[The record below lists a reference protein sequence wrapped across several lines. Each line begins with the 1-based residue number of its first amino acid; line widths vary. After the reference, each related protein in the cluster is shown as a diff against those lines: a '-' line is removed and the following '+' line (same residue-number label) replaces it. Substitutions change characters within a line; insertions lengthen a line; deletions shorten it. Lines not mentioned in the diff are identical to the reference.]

1 VAHLRHAFGD
11 KSALPHA
18 SLSEAAPPGFSIGA
32 RHRREVDTKRFC
44 QSAVC
49 RQLLAAMQSRSQR
62 FAVYASTI
70 R

>member
-1 VAHLRHAFGD
+1 MRHAFGD

-18 SLSEAAPPGFSIGA
+18 ALSEAASPGFSIGA

-49 RQLLAAMQSRSQR
+49 RQLLAAMQSSLAT